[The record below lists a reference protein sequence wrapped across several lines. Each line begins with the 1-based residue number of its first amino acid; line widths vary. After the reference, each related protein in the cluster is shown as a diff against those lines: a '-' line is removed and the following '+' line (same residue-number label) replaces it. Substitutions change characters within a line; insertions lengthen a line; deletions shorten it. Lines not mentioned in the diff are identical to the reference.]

1 MVNTRIWKC
10 TLLPTM
16 NHSTEIVTK
25 QQSQE
30 QLLSVNVAI
39 IKEMLQQ
46 DELTTIKWI
55 PALSQLVDVLIPT
68 SPSWI

>member
-1 MVNTRIWKC
+1 
-10 TLLPTM
+10 M